1 MDAAEIRRRKRR
13 SNRAVFVG
21 VCQMALG
28 LLCSAK
34 GLGPQ
39 LASTVAA
46 VIGLVFLVYGV
57 HVGWLVF
64 YDRDPDGP
72 SS

>member
-1 MDAAEIRRRKRR
+1 VDATEVRRRKRR

-21 VCQMALG
+21 VCQIALG
-28 LLCSAK
+28 LLSSAK

-39 LASTVAA
+39 LAATIVAA
-46 VIGLVFLVYGV
+46 VGLVFLVYGV
-57 HVGWLVF
+57 HLGWLVF
-64 YDRDPDGP
+64 YDRDPEGP

>member
-1 MDAAEIRRRKRR
+1 
-13 SNRAVFVG
+13 
-21 VCQMALG
+21 MALG
-28 LLCSAK
+28 LLSSAK

-39 LASTVAA
+39 FAATIVAA
-46 VIGLVFLVYGV
+46 VGLVFVVYGV